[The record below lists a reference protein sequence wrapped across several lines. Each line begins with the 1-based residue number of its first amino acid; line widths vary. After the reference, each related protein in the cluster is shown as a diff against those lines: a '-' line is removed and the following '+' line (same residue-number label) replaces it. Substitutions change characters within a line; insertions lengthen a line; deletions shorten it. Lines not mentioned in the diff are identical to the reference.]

1 MFERVSVL
9 NNQFKHVVAAPAD
22 PILSLTT
29 GFLAD
34 KNPKKCNLE
43 VGAYRDDDGKPYVF
57 PVVRK
62 AEAAIVA
69 DKTLDK
75 EYAPIDGLADFNK
88 GARGS
93 MFGWKHPDVSSGR
106 VVTC

>member
-1 MFERVSVL
+1 MERVSVL
-9 NNQFKHVVAAPAD
+9 NNQFKHVTMAPPDA
-22 PILSLTT
+22 ILSLTT
-29 GFLAD
+29 GFQAD
-34 KNPKKCNLE
+34 KNPKKCNLG

-62 AEAAIVA
+62 AEAVIVA

-75 EYAPIDGLADFNK
+75 EYAPIDGLADFGK

-93 MFGWKHPDVSSGR
+93 MFGWKHPDVTSGR